1 MAIATEVRSTAV
13 RRNTFSGRNLPVGQQ
28 PSEKRRAE
36 PPAQPLAR
44 PKQDE
49 VPILQKIYRAFWE
62 GKLPRERIEE
72 ECGRIRDLFGG

>member
-1 MAIATEVRSTAV
+1 MAIATEVINTAV
-13 RRNTFSGRNLPVGQQ
+13 RRNPSSGRNLPVGQQ
-28 PSEKRRAE
+28 PSENRLAE

-49 VPILQKIYRAFWE
+49 VSILQQIYRAFWE

-72 ECGRIRDLFGG
+72 ECGRIRDVFGG